1 MNEKSFLL
9 ELLQKTRR
17 VFSLKHLDSDK
28 LLSADQDNNREWIIL
43 IAIICMNMTHILSL
57 IIYQTISGNIQ
68 NSWLTEYDFKEQ
80 FCFFAFF
87 ATDWTNDE
95 LIYSWLTIV
104 FDRNTRS
111 KARNSRDYRLLFV
124 DEHDSHINMKFLDWC
139 EQNKM
144 LVALYSSHSTHR
156 LQPLNVSLFN
166 PLANYYSQNLNDW
179 IFKSQG
185 LSRISKRDF
194 FDLFWPAYQA
204 AFTSANIKS
213 EWEKTGLLPFNSS
226 QVIKQIKS
234 DARPVSSHSSSSAL
248 SEADWRKVR
257 RLMKSVVGEAI
268 GPQARKLNNTVE
280 KLTTDVALLK
290 AENEGLRRTVRI
302 ERSRRRREKP
312 LFDDLGVN
320 GEAKRMFFSS
330 NKIQAARDHQ
340 IQRIEEKQQA
350 AIQKAEEKEQR
361 KLRKLEKQ
369 RLIAER
375 KMKREKKKTK
385 REKKAKRKKKL
396 RAKELKQRRLIQ
408 KQKLKTKELQKGQK
422 KKSKEVKVQQFT
434 DFVAIEKV
442 KRESS
447 QIRSTRAERQFKA
460 SKRFDDWFL

>member
-1 MNEKSFLL
+1 
-9 ELLQKTRR
+9 
-17 VFSLKHLDSDK
+17 
-28 LLSADQDNNREWIIL
+28 
-43 IAIICMNMTHILSL
+43 
-57 IIYQTISGNIQ
+57 
-68 NSWLTEYDFKEQ
+68 
-80 FCFFAFF
+80 
-87 ATDWTNDE
+87 
-95 LIYSWLTIV
+95 
-104 FDRNTRS
+104 
-111 KARNSRDYRLLFV
+111 
-124 DEHDSHINMKFLDWC
+124 
-139 EQNKM
+139 
-144 LVALYSSHSTHR
+144 
-156 LQPLNVSLFN
+156 
-166 PLANYYSQNLNDW
+166 
-179 IFKSQG
+179 
-185 LSRISKRDF
+185 
-194 FDLFWPAYQA
+194 
-204 AFTSANIKS
+204 
-213 EWEKTGLLPFNSS
+213 
-226 QVIKQIKS
+226 
-234 DARPVSSHSSSSAL
+234 
-248 SEADWRKVR
+248 
-257 RLMKSVVGEAI
+257 MKSVVEEAI
-268 GPQARKLNNTVE
+268 GSQARKLNNTIE

-460 SKRFDDWFL
+460 SKRFDD

>member
-1 MNEKSFLL
+1 M
-9 ELLQKTRR
+9 
-17 VFSLKHLDSDK
+17 
-28 LLSADQDNNREWIIL
+28 IY
-43 IAIICMNMTHILSL
+43 ILSS
-57 IIYQTISGNIQ
+57 IIYQAISGNIQ

-87 ATDWTNDE
+87 ATDWINDK

-111 KARNSRDYRLLFV
+111 KARNSQNYHLLFV
-124 DEHDSHINMKFLDWC
+124 DEHDSHINMKFLDWY

-144 LVALYSSHSTHR
+144 LVALYSSYSTHH

-179 IFKSQG
+179 IFKSQE
-185 LSRISKRDF
+185 LSRILKKDF

-204 AFTSANIKS
+204 AFTHANIKS
-213 EWEKTGLLPFNSS
+213 EWEKTELLSFNSS
-226 QVIKQIKS
+226 QIIKQIKS
-234 DARPVSSHSSSSAL
+234 NARPVSSHSSSSAL
-248 SEADWRKVR
+248 SEADWRKVQQ
-257 RLMKSVVGEAI
+257 LMKSVVEEVI
-268 GPQARKLNNTVE
+268 GSKARKLYNTMK

-290 AENEGLRRTVRI
+290 AENEDLQWTVRI
-302 ERSRRRREKP
+302 ERSRRRREKS
-312 LFDDLGVN
+312 LFDDLEIN
-320 GEAKRMFFSS
+320 DETKRVFFSS
-330 NKIQAARDHQ
+330 NKIQATRDCQ

-350 AIQKAEEKEQR
+350 AIQKTEEKKQR

-375 KMKREKKKTK
+375 KVKREKKKTK
-385 REKKAKRKKKL
+385 WKKKAKQKKKL
-396 RAKELKQRRLIQ
+396 RAKKLKQRRLVQ
-408 KQKLKTKELQKGQK
+408 KQKLKAKELQKEQK
-422 KKSKEVKVQQFT
+422 KKSKEMKVQQFT
-434 DFVAIEKV
+434 DFVAIEKM

-460 SKRFDDWFL
+460 SKRFDD